1 MWNIERTSELGCL
14 DSGQDLYH
22 VIHSETK
29 ERHTFTTYKSAY
41 FIQQLFNGQE
51 RWYNWE
57 RHGYTTNTLDAS
69 LLVSNS
75 SYTLVRNPPEANWRF
90 DFGDDSNTWFTMY
103 LKKGPGWIRRKLFW
117 WILGVKWTKI

>member
-1 MWNIERTSELGCL
+1 MWQVERTGGM
-14 DSGQDLYH
+14 DYDPDLYH

-41 FIQQLFNGQE
+41 FIQQLFNDQE

-57 RHGYTTNTLDAS
+57 RHGFTTNTLDAGRI
-69 LLVSNS
+69 VSTQTYSIAS
-75 SYTLVRNPPEANWRF
+75 SYPQANWRF

-103 LKKGPGWIRRKLFW
+103 LKKGPNWFKRKMFW
-117 WILGVKWTKI
+117 WILGVKWSKL